1 MRPEHAIARVRRAAD
16 RSPVGLAFA
25 VGGRFLVTC
34 AHVVN
39 AALGRPLREA
49 SPPEQSELQLVF
61 PFGDGL
67 KGHQPLRSASVAVWL
82 PSDPDRFD
90 LEDVALLELHEDLP
104 RGVPVLRPATDI
116 RHAAVQMVGPVPKR
130 AHHVHV
136 NGELMGA
143 VDRSRFHIDERLSGV
158 FRVVQGFSG
167 GPVWYQESGKVVGM
181 LQAASVDDRAT
192 DVYIIGRDTIRE
204 VYSAF
209 GPRKA
214 VEIDGVALGS
224 TVLFGVAGALAAVSK
239 VGWSWMA
246 LAAGL
251 AVAGVVYAVGRL
263 VR

>member
-1 MRPEHAIARVRRAAD
+1 MRPEHAIARVRRASD
-16 RSPVGLAFA
+16 RRPVGLAFA

-39 AALGRPLREA
+39 TALDRPLREA
-49 SPPEQSELQLVF
+49 TPPEQAELQLVF

-82 PSDPDRFD
+82 PGDARRFD

-104 RGVPVLRPATDI
+104 RGVPFLKPANDI
-116 RHAAVQMVGPVPKR
+116 RHAAVQMVGPVPQR
-130 AHHVHV
+130 AHHVHI

-143 VDRSRFHIDERLSGV
+143 VDRGRFHIDERLGGI
-158 FRVVQGFSG
+158 FRVAHGFSG
-167 GPVWYQESGKVVGM
+167 GPVWYPENNQVVGM

-192 DVYIIGRDTIRE
+192 DVYVIGRDTIGE
-204 VYSAF
+204 VYSRF
-209 GPRKA
+209 GTRR
-214 VEIDGVALGS
+214 EWDRIGIGTS
-224 TVLFGVAGALAAVSK
+224 VLFGGLGALAAAAK
-239 VGWSWMA
+239 MGWSLGA

-251 AVAGVVYAVGRL
+251 AVGAVVYVVGRL